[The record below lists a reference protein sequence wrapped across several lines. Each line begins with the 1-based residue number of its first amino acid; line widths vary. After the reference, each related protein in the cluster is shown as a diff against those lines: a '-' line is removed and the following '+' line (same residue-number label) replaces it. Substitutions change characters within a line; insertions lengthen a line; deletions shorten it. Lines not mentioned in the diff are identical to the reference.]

1 MQLFD
6 WSAYVASFF
15 YLLIGFGLGYG
26 LSSFQRT
33 KRKRR
38 SVDLVAKVYGFPV
51 LAPESQKRNFD
62 HETS

>member
-1 MQLFD
+1 MCFL
-6 WSAYVASFF
+6 
-15 YLLIGFGLGYG
+15 YLLISFGLGYVVAT
-26 LSSFQRT
+26 LQRT

-38 SVDLVAKVYGFPV
+38 SADLVAKVYGFPM